1 MPKMPKMTTMKKKN
15 DRSPQKTTTST
26 MEEIEK
32 NDEEEGIRESAS
44 TLPTD
49 QKELGEVLHAPED
62 RLEVHQDPEA
72 SGRPS
77 KAPERAGDNSP
88 KKTLPGGYILQANQ
102 PGTLSQLLQD
112 PEAGGEVL
120 QDPEAIRRLTMTPE
134 RAWSNQIKKRLFTI
148 GRDTNKEDVYV
159 GKVIQAKMTI
169 EERMK
174 KEMRDKKLEE
184 VRRRVI
190 QTPKNK
196 RDRREDGLWD
206 EATTELGKTPDSSH
220 RSQEGSRSNRKL
232 QTPLTSFLI
241 HQTPAQ
247 RRAAIQKR
255 SSSNFQKE
263 ADSRMSSSPGSPALR
278 RSKGMRTGAR
288 KGAEDKGKEVQK
300 TGKVSSIRNFF
311 EFQAKTSP
319 TRSEEQAGYNNNTG
333 FIPLCTTMCSRGDNK
348 TQRGSQT
355 GSHIEERISSE

>member
-1 MPKMPKMTTMKKKN
+1 MEPHDPEAERNQEVVQHDPEDTEEESKLTQESQGSINTPEETSPTMKSPPQKKMRRRNPTKKITSSSRMPKMPKMTAMKKKN
-15 DRSPQKTTTST
+15 DRSPQKTTTPA
-26 MEEIEK
+26 MEDIEK
-32 NDEEEGIRESAS
+32 KAEEERERIRESDS

-49 QKELGEVLHAPED
+49 LKELGGVLHDPED
-62 RLEVHQDPEA
+62 QVEVHQDPEA

-88 KKTLPGGYILQANQ
+88 KKTSPGGYILQANQ

-112 PEAGGEVL
+112 PEAGGEVQ

-190 QTPKNK
+190 QTPKTK
-196 RDRREDGLWD
+196 RDRREDGVWD
-206 EATTELGKTPDSSH
+206 EATTEPGMTSDSNS

-241 HQTPAQ
+241 PQTLAE
-247 RRAAIQKR
+247 RRASIQKR
-255 SSSNFQKE
+255 SNQVQKE
-263 ADSRMSSSPGSPALR
+263 AD
-278 RSKGMRTGAR
+278 
-288 KGAEDKGKEVQK
+288 
-300 TGKVSSIRNFF
+300 I
-311 EFQAKTSP
+311 
-319 TRSEEQAGYNNNTG
+319 
-333 FIPLCTTMCSRGDNK
+333 
-348 TQRGSQT
+348 
-355 GSHIEERISSE
+355 